1 MYTRALYIFTLVFC
15 LVISGCS
22 TLGFFDKSSKDDLE
36 RSKASIA
43 HLNDQLVDLNKE
55 LNTLKKEVQQLKEEA
70 QKEEEEEEAEMEE
83 DSLTGQTGTVA
94 EKQIQEEVIE
104 NKTEKKKTTE
114 GQPAIEG
121 KEIDIKTLKVKVLS
135 GNGKLSSAREMS
147 KKLIR
152 MGYKVSDIE
161 LGPRKDFTVNT
172 IYFASDYQ
180 KVARQLAARLGGKTV
195 CKPLTWNSIFNII
208 VVAVP

>member
-1 MYTRALYIFTLVFC
+1 
-15 LVISGCS
+15 VISGCS

-43 HLNDQLVDLNKE
+43 HLNDQLADLNKE
-55 LNTLKKEVQQLKEEA
+55 LDTLKKEVQQLKEEA
-70 QKEEEEEEAEMEE
+70 QKGEDEGGVEE
-83 DSLTGQTGTVA
+83 DSLTGQTGTVT

-104 NKTEKKKTTE
+104 SKAEKKKTTE
-114 GQPAIEG
+114 EQPAIQG
-121 KEIDIKTLKVKVLS
+121 KAIDIKTLKVKVLS

-152 MGYKVSDIE
+152 MGYKVADIE

-172 IYFASDYQ
+172 IYFASNYQ
-180 KVARQLAARLGGKTV
+180 REAQQLAARLGGKTV

>member
-43 HLNDQLVDLNKE
+43 HLNDQLADLNKE
-55 LNTLKKEVQQLKEEA
+55 LDTLKKEVQQLKEEA
-70 QKEEEEEEAEMEE
+70 QKEEEEAGMEE

-104 NKTEKKKTTE
+104 SKTEKKKTTE
-114 GQPAIEG
+114 GQPAIQG
-121 KEIDIKTLKVKVLS
+121 KEIDIKALKVKVLS

-172 IYFASDYQ
+172 IYFASNYQ
-180 KVARQLAARLGGKTV
+180 KEAQQLAVRLGGKTV

>member
-1 MYTRALYIFTLVFC
+1 MYIRASYIFTLMFC
-15 LVISGCS
+15 LTISGCS
-22 TLGFFDKSSKDDLE
+22 TLGFFDKNSKDDLE

-55 LNTLKKEVQQLKEEA
+55 LNALKKEVQQLKEEA
-70 QKEEEEEEAEMEE
+70 QKEEEAAGTKEGA
-83 DSLTGQTGTVA
+83 LTGQTGTDA

-104 NKTEKKKTTE
+104 SKAEKGKTSET
-114 GQPAIEG
+114 QPAIQG

-135 GNGKLSSAREMS
+135 GNGKLSSARDMS

-152 MGYKVSDIE
+152 MGYKVADIE

-172 IYFASDYQ
+172 IYFASNYQ
-180 KVARQLAARLGGKTV
+180 KEAQQLAARLGGKTI

>member
-1 MYTRALYIFTLVFC
+1 
-15 LVISGCS
+15 VISGCS

-43 HLNDQLVDLNKE
+43 HLNDQLADLNKE
-55 LNTLKKEVQQLKEEA
+55 LDTLKKEVQQLKEEA
-70 QKEEEEEEAEMEE
+70 QKGEDEGGVEE
-83 DSLTGQTGTVA
+83 DSLTGQTGTVT

-104 NKTEKKKTTE
+104 SKAEKKKTTE
-114 GQPAIEG
+114 EQPAIQG
-121 KEIDIKTLKVKVLS
+121 KAIDIKTLKVKVLS

-152 MGYKVSDIE
+152 MGYKVADID
-161 LGPRKDFTVNT
+161 LGPRKDFTINT

-180 KVARQLAARLGGKTV
+180 KEARLLAARLGSKTV

>member
-70 QKEEEEEEAEMEE
+70 QKEEEEMEE
-83 DSLTGQTGTVA
+83 GSLTGQTGTVA

-104 NKTEKKKTTE
+104 SKTEKKKTTE

-172 IYFASDYQ
+172 IYFASNYQ
-180 KVARQLAARLGGKTV
+180 KEAQQLAVRLGGKTV

>member
-1 MYTRALYIFTLVFC
+1 MYTRALYIFTLVSC

-43 HLNDQLVDLNKE
+43 HLNDQLADLNKE
-55 LNTLKKEVQQLKEEA
+55 LDTLKKEVQQLKEEA
-70 QKEEEEEEAEMEE
+70 QKGEDEGGVEE
-83 DSLTGQTGTVA
+83 DSLTGQTGTVT

-104 NKTEKKKTTE
+104 SKAEKKKTTE
-114 GQPAIEG
+114 EQPAIQG
-121 KEIDIKTLKVKVLS
+121 KAIDIKTLKVKVLS

-152 MGYKVSDIE
+152 MGYKVADIE

-172 IYFASDYQ
+172 IYFASNYQ
-180 KVARQLAARLGGKTV
+180 REAQQLAARLGGKTV